1 MKYVILRTRFFHG
14 KLDKDTMTIPV
25 NPRREIID
33 QVFDCEGSAEAALE
47 DLELFHGRGN
57 ASSVYWLDPGEH
69 CEPTYE
75 VLPIA
80 A

>member
-1 MKYVILRTRFFHG
+1 MKYAILRTRFFHG
-14 KLDKDTMTIPV
+14 ELDRATMTIPV
-25 NPRREIID
+25 KERRDIID
-33 QVFDCEGSAEAALE
+33 QVFNCEGAAEDALE
-47 DLELFHGRGN
+47 DLELHHGRGN

-75 VLPIA
+75 IVPIA